1 MRTATAQNIFY
12 VSAIFVILFLMGLV
26 GNADYEDALAQEA
39 HYVEMVCSGHW
50 PDFDNLLAEGDCHGV
65 KNSKRD

>member
-1 MRTATAQNIFY
+1 M
-12 VSAIFVILFLMGLV
+12 FVAVVLFGLV

-50 PDFDNLLAEGDCHGV
+50 PDFENLLAEGDCDGV
-65 KNSKRD
+65 KNSKRY

>member
-1 MRTATAQNIFY
+1 MKIQYFLA
-12 VSAIFVILFLMGLV
+12 VFVMVVLFGLV
-26 GNADYEDALAQEA
+26 GNADYKDALAQEA

-65 KNSKRD
+65 ENSKRD